1 MHQPSILESFGNARE
16 RAKAAIAA
24 IKAGEGVLIVDDED
38 RENEGDLIYAAETI
52 TPKQMALL
60 IRECSGIVCLCL
72 TDEMADA
79 LELEPM
85 VKNNTNKNHTAFTV
99 TIEAAEGVTT
109 GVSAS
114 DRVTTIRAAIAPN
127 AKPSDLNRPGHIF
140 PLRARPGGVLER
152 RGHTEV
158 TCDLCRLA
166 GLTPAGVLCE
176 LTNEDGTMARLPQIA
191 DFARKHGMPLAT
203 VEDIAQYRME
213 QEGEQAR
220 FKRLPIHESPMLNAP
235 GFFHPSCEEM
245 KSARGRRVLQKSP
258 SSRHKQTFSFLTSSC
273 LSHRPARRA

>member
-1 MHQPSILESFGNARE
+1 MHQPSILDTFGTARE
-16 RAKAAIAA
+16 RAEAAIAA

-72 TDEMADA
+72 TDEKADE

-114 DRVTTIRAAIAPN
+114 DRVTTIKAAIAPG

-140 PLRARPGGVLER
+140 PLRAKPGGVLER
-152 RGHTEV
+152 RGHTETTV
-158 TCDLCRLA
+158 DLCRMA
-166 GLTPAGVLCE
+166 GLAPAGVLCE
-176 LTNEDGTMARLPQIA
+176 LTNEDGTMARLPEVA
-191 DFARKHGMPLAT
+191 EFARKHGMPLAT
-203 VEDIAQYRME
+203 VEDIAQYRMALE
-213 QEGEQAR
+213 AE
-220 FKRLPIHESPMLNAP
+220 
-235 GFFHPSCEEM
+235 
-245 KSARGRRVLQKSP
+245 
-258 SSRHKQTFSFLTSSC
+258 
-273 LSHRPARRA
+273 